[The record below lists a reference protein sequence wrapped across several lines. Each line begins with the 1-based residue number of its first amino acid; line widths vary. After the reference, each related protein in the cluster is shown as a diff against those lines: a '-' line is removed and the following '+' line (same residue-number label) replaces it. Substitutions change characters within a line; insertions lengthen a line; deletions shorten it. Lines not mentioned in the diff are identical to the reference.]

1 MAGLMTT
8 RSSPGGRLRAGL
20 FVLAISLASV
30 ARCAAIPQAENG
42 IKASS
47 SQTASQQSAASP
59 EKPAAPGV
67 AVAPRPGDI
76 CIVCNR
82 PVSPDD
88 RAYLID
94 GQRVAVHAAED
105 ERFRRHS
112 DRYLVHLRPRGGLLG
127 TEPDAQAALTT
138 HWLAFGAYVLL
149 GLIFAG
155 LSGYGA
161 VNRGLRPVPWFFL
174 GLAFNVIAYLV
185 LLTRSKS
192 HAGAVEETPCGLSKV
207 HVTYAPESCP
217 RCGAPNHP
225 SASACAGCGA
235 KLAPRMTSEAA
246 KAGLAN

>member
-1 MAGLMTT
+1 MARLMAT
-8 RSSPGGRLRAGL
+8 RNTSDGRLGAGL
-20 FVLAISLASV
+20 FVLAISLGSV
-30 ARCAAIPQAENG
+30 ARCTAIPQAAG
-42 IKASS
+42 AR
-47 SQTASQQSAASP
+47 SAGSDQEPASP
-59 EKPAAPGV
+59 GV
-67 AVAPRPGDI
+67 NVAPHPGDI

-82 PVSPDD
+82 PVGPDD

-105 ERFRRHS
+105 DLFRRDS
-112 DRYLVHLRPRGGLLG
+112 NRYLAHVRPRGGLLG

-185 LLTRSKS
+185 LLTRPRS
-192 HAGAVEETPCGLSKV
+192 HAGFEEPARGLSKV
-207 HVTYAPESCP
+207 HVTYAPEPCP
-217 RCGAPNHP
+217 GCGAPNHP

-235 KLAPRMTSEAA
+235 QLVPRVNSEVGKATLAR
-246 KAGLAN
+246 